1 MTTAKRKFHE
11 VDVDVQHDEPL
22 SGSRAARRYIGA
34 GEADIDD
41 SSDEEVERDEAH
53 RSGDDRSDNASGS
66 GSSSDSDS
74 EVLDCNERWGSAPP
88 DQDMRVE
95 AFSMAQ
101 ELRRGQ
107 FNEAGTYVTHDRRG
121 GAYSDDDDDDDSQ
134 DEDGDELGAFD
145 GIKPVDKEGMA
156 KAREAQVAQQAID
169 AVTDSVAVLE
179 RRRIV
184 DDIPKTSKSFLS
196 YSAVRNSY
204 TESDYYSRYA
214 LHNQPAD
221 AHVSNNAGG
230 HVENSERT
238 FVNNSAHSQTSV
250 SDVDETKFV
259 PKVSSDDHVSGS
271 GHNKI

>member
-74 EVLDCNERWGSAPP
+74 EALDYNERWGSAPP

-145 GIKPVDKEGMA
+145 GIEPVDKEGMA
-156 KAREAQVAQQAID
+156 KAREAQVAQVAQAQSSKADSEATRAAVAVLCRHLRDGETTGVCLQRLYAGVKRARGKGARGRTGVGVAQQAAQQAID
-169 AVTDSVAVLE
+169 AVTDSVAVFE

-184 DDIPKTSKSFLS
+184 DDVLATSRAAWARLDARLS
-196 YSAVRNSY
+196 
-204 TESDYYSRYA
+204 ESGRDG
-214 LHNQPAD
+214 LQ
-221 AHVSNNAGG
+221 
-230 HVENSERT
+230 
-238 FVNNSAHSQTSV
+238 
-250 SDVDETKFV
+250 
-259 PKVSSDDHVSGS
+259 
-271 GHNKI
+271 